1 MLKAAREIGVRLC
14 WLGWGRVAE
23 QQLGHRSLFWALH
36 SSPGSAAWWSLWD
49 WLSQHELHRLT
60 SSLSRTL
67 LLCLDK
73 SWRPLRLKQDV
84 RAHAARGLLTASI
97 SPAPSSQAVPYP
109 SQHCTEQRLSDSRSW
124 RGGCCCAH
132 ERVADKA
139 KRDVESSPAPLQ
151 VVATQSTWLVSPS
164 LGAALPS
171 AALLILAGVAFKAG
185 RFLQEFPTRS
195 ENPPRAAAGAQGSWS
210 QPCLVLVVGRA
221 SLPLLAQQQG
231 PVCWMCRDWCS
242 ALTD

>member
-1 MLKAAREIGVRLC
+1 MLKAAGEIGVRLC
-14 WLGWGRVAE
+14 WPGWGRVAE
-23 QQLGHRSLFWALH
+23 QQLGRRSLFWALH

-49 WLSQHELHRLT
+49 RLSQHELHRLA

-84 RAHAARGLLTASI
+84 RAHGARGLLTASI
-97 SPAPSSQAVPYP
+97 APAPRQFLIPP
-109 SQHCTEQRLSDSRSW
+109 STALCSRSW
-124 RGGCCCAH
+124 RGGCCCAREH
-132 ERVADKA
+132 VADKA

-151 VVATQSTWLVSPS
+151 VVAAQSTWLVSLS

-171 AALLILAGVAFKAG
+171 AALLILAGAAFRAG
-185 RFLQEFPTRS
+185 RFLQEFPPCS

-221 SLPLLAQQQG
+221 SLPLLVQQQG
-231 PVCWMCRDWCS
+231 PARWVCRDRCS